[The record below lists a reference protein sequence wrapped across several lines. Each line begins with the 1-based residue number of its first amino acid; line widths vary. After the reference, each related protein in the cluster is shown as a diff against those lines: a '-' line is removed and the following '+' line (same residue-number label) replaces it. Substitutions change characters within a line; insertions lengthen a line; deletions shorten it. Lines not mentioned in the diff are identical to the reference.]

1 MIDLKFRT
9 TNVSIFKPLFFSSN
23 TSSLTSTIGSSASNP
38 NLELIQI
45 IPKRE
50 GFLLNFRTKKQLDLF
65 RRTNL
70 LPHTAFT
77 QPIDINSG

>member
-45 IPKRE
+45 IPSERDFFSIFAPK
-50 GFLLNFRTKKQLDLF
+50 N
-65 RRTNL
+65 N
-70 LPHTAFT
+70 
-77 QPIDINSG
+77 